1 MNMPLNSNPIVWKK
15 RLPVHH
21 PDDGVWSAIEAELDF
36 DEILAKQLPHLP
48 LYEPDK
54 KIQNGVFDQLP
65 NENRKRFDENF
76 DQLQN
81 ENRKQFDGVF
91 NRFPNGNRAGF
102 IRLFTTIAASVAAIF
117 VLSFFFTRMHRNS
130 LVPESELSFS
140 TLTGNDMEQEAIAEI
155 RQYCNLHMPVCHQPE
170 FKELIQLYEEL
181 TTEQSE
187 LNEAILQLGDSP
199 EMIKAMIKIENLK
212 SKTLQELL
220 LRTQS

>member
-1 MNMPLNSNPIVWKK
+1 MNMPLNSHPFDWNN

-36 DEILAKQLPHLP
+36 DEMLSKQLPHLP

-65 NENRKRFDENF
+65 NENRK
-76 DQLQN
+76 
-81 ENRKQFDGVF
+81 QFDGVF
-91 NRFPNGNRAGF
+91 KSFPNGNRAGF

-117 VLSFFFTRMHRNS
+117 ALSFFFIQMHRNS

-155 RQYCNLHMPVCHQPE
+155 RQYCNLHMPACYQPE
-170 FKELIQLYEEL
+170 FKELMQLYEEL

-187 LNEAILQLGDSP
+187 LNKAMLQLGDSP
-199 EMIKAMIKIENLK
+199 EMIKGMIKIENLK